1 MLAAA
6 DPPPSTA
13 NPPANVAAPAV
24 PTAATSTAP
33 VPAAPAPFPVRRRH
47 FSAPYPGFHNFR
59 YYPPHP
65 RPQPPPR
72 AHPYQ
77 LPPSGY
83 SRATTAAAIAAQPKL
98 TTADL
103 HRHHAPTAPG
113 AADSPHSWIQ
123 ALPDTSAEEL
133 HAARVLAN
141 LHPGRKHL
149 AHRRASMTAVAL
161 ARNTP
166 SPVPAAPA
174 SGPYA
179 ATPTTGPT
187 SGPAV
192 RAYASAAAPAR
203 MTGPPPPPPAT
214 AVPSLTLARTY
225 APSPPPLVSPVPPMT
240 SPLPLLSPTSAYP
253 IPLRSPTTPHSPA
266 PSSTTADAPPSH
278 VNTASAL
285 LDDVVRLAR
294 TVHIADDVAVLR
306 GIMRMRNYVHALTS
320 PAMGESG
327 ADMPADA
334 AAFLAEYTW
343 LKKHLVVKVLRGDLP
358 QSPISPPPSVSP
370 APPPVTTTSALAT
383 VAEADEGVATASGAD
398 LRAVPATA
406 APAAE
411 PERVA

>member
-13 NPPANVAAPAV
+13 NLPAAAPTPGA
-24 PTAATSTAP
+24 PTTATTAAL

-83 SRATTAAAIAAQPKL
+83 SRATTAVAIAALPKL

-103 HRHHAPTAPG
+103 HRHHAPAAPG

-166 SPVPAAPA
+166 SPVPSPPVSA
-174 SGPYA
+174 PYA
-179 ATPTTGPT
+179 AAPVTGPI
-187 SGPAV
+187 SGLPAP
-192 RAYASAAAPAR
+192 RAYASAAPTR
-203 MTGPPPPPPAT
+203 MAGPPPSQPPT
-214 AVPSLTLARTY
+214 AVPSLTLTRTY
-225 APSPPPLVSPVPPMT
+225 APSPPPLASPVPPMT
-240 SPLPLLSPTSAYP
+240 SPLPLLSPSGAYP

-266 PSSTTADAPPSH
+266 SSSATDAPPSH
-278 VNTASAL
+278 VQTASAL

-306 GIMRMRNYVHALTS
+306 GIMRMRNYVHALAS
-320 PAMGESG
+320 PTAGESG
-327 ADMPADA
+327 ADIPADA
-334 AAFLAEYTW
+334 AAFLAEYAW

-370 APPPVTTTSALAT
+370 APVPGTTSALAT
-383 VAEADEGVATASGAD
+383 VAEADEGVPPSGAD
-398 LRAVPATA
+398 FRAAQVTA
-406 APAAE
+406 ALAAE